1 MGDHD
6 GITVSL
12 TKHVPADQQM
22 ALYLQA
28 GWVDAN
34 DDHAD
39 LRALVVGSFL
49 VAAAFDSNGM
59 LCGMGRVISDGSS
72 DCYIQ
77 DVVVRTDVRGR
88 GVGSR
93 IVSLLADEARSRG
106 LRWIGLVAAPGTTPF
121 YESLGFRPMKDH
133 VPMLL
138 SVSGSHPAESDATT
152 GDK

>member
-1 MGDHD
+1 MSDHD
-6 GITVSL
+6 GITVCL

-34 DDHAD
+34 DDPAD
-39 LRALVVGSFL
+39 LRALVAGSFL
-49 VAAAFDSNGM
+49 VAAAFDSQGM
-59 LCGMGRVISDGSS
+59 LCGMGRIISDGSS

-77 DVVVRTDVRGR
+77 DVVVRADVRGR

-138 SVSGSHPAESDATT
+138 SISGPLAPESATPT